1 MLNYKFITCYI
12 VVALVFILLIEN
24 MKKITEGMEPVA
36 EAVEPVADP
45 VDLVDPVDPVDL
57 VDPVDQVVSVDG
69 ESGSLMDSLIDMAGN
84 LFTFIVHVLTLA
96 LLIYIAM
103 KVKGGNV
110 KPSPPV

>member
-12 VVALVFILLIEN
+12 VGALVFILLIEN
-24 MKKITEGMEPVA
+24 MKKITEGMEEAVA
-36 EAVEPVADP
+36 EEVEPVEP
-45 VDLVDPVDPVDL
+45 VEEVEPVEPVED
-57 VDPVDQVVSVDG
+57 VASADG

-84 LFTFIVHVLTLA
+84 VFTFIVHILTLV

-110 KPSPPV
+110 KPTPPV

>member
-36 EAVEPVADP
+36 EAVEPVAEAVDP
-45 VDLVDPVDPVDL
+45 VEPVDPVDPVE
-57 VDPVDQVVSVDG
+57 PVVSVDG

>member
-45 VDLVDPVDPVDL
+45 VDPVDPVDL
-57 VDPVDQVVSVDG
+57 VDPVDPVVSVDG

>member
-12 VVALVFILLIEN
+12 VGALVFILLIEN
-24 MKKITEGMEPVA
+24 MKKITEGMEVAVEEVA
-36 EAVEPVADP
+36 EAVEAVEA
-45 VDLVDPVDPVDL
+45 VEEVDPVEDVA
-57 VDPVDQVVSVDG
+57 SADG

-84 LFTFIVHVLTLA
+84 LFTFIVHVLTLV

-110 KPSPPV
+110 KPTPPV

>member
-12 VVALVFILLIEN
+12 VGALVFILLIEN

-36 EAVEPVADP
+36 EAVEAVEAVEEVEAVEAVEPVEDVA
-45 VDLVDPVDPVDL
+45 
-57 VDPVDQVVSVDG
+57 SADG

-110 KPSPPV
+110 KPTPPV

>member
-36 EAVEPVADP
+36 EAVDP
-45 VDLVDPVDPVDL
+45 VTEAVDPVEPTEDVA
-57 VDPVDQVVSVDG
+57 SVDG

>member
-12 VVALVFILLIEN
+12 VVALVSILLIEN

-45 VDLVDPVDPVDL
+45 VDPVEPTEDVEPVED
-57 VDPVDQVVSVDG
+57 VASVDG

>member
-12 VVALVFILLIEN
+12 VISIVFILLIEN

-36 EAVEPVADP
+36 EAVEPVAEEVEP
-45 VDLVDPVDPVDL
+45 VDPVDPVD
-57 VDPVDQVVSVDG
+57 PVEDVASADG

>member
-12 VVALVFILLIEN
+12 VGALVFILLIEN

-36 EAVEPVADP
+36 EAVEAVEAVEEVEEVEAVEEVEPVEDVA
-45 VDLVDPVDPVDL
+45 
-57 VDPVDQVVSVDG
+57 SADG

-110 KPSPPV
+110 KPTPPV

>member
-36 EAVEPVADP
+36 EAVDP
-45 VDLVDPVDPVDL
+45 VTEAVDPVEPTEDVEPVED
-57 VDPVDQVVSVDG
+57 VASVDG

>member
-12 VVALVFILLIEN
+12 VGALVFILLIEN

-36 EAVEPVADP
+36 EAVEAVEEVEEVEAVEEVEPVEDVA
-45 VDLVDPVDPVDL
+45 
-57 VDPVDQVVSVDG
+57 SADG

-110 KPSPPV
+110 KPTPPV